1 MNLKDFGGRL
11 VYMVSLLGLGLLR
24 ISPRF
29 MVTAYAHIGAFF
41 LSRGRKFFRISDAN
55 LWVVFPDWDAA
66 RRKKVIRKSALN
78 FILCLLEYIWASCS
92 RKRLERSYLIDEE
105 ETAKILARVAAK
117 ERTIY
122 VNPHM
127 ASWEG
132 ASATVA
138 RFHRDG
144 AGIAVIVKAVKNPY
158 MDKLFNN
165 LVRGRV
171 EGVHVI
177 YSVGALRGTIKAFN
191 AGSCLGILIDQNTK
205 VREGGEFMDFF
216 GLPAPSSLA
225 PAVLAKYCLE
235 KKMPSNICYS
245 MAVREEDGKIHFHTI
260 PLSRPLEEYAS
271 NHEIIQEI
279 LDISTRE
286 IAKRPEQYLWGY
298 PRFRNIPRD
307 ASPELAAKFP
317 SYAKPAS
324 ESFYDAKVYHE
335 RHARKRAA
343 EKS

>member
-1 MNLKDFGGRL
+1 MNFKDLGGRL
-11 VYMVSLLGLGLLR
+11 VYAVSLVGLVMLR
-24 ISPRF
+24 MSPRF
-29 MVTAYAHIGAFF
+29 MVRVYSHIGCFF
-41 LSRGRKFFRISDAN
+41 LSRGRKFYGISDAN
-55 LWVVFPDWDAA
+55 LKIVFPEWDAA
-66 RRKKVIRKSALN
+66 RRKKVIRASAFN

-92 RKRLERSYLIDEE
+92 RKRLERCYLIDDREKAE
-105 ETAKILARVAAK
+105 LIARRDAGD
-117 ERTIY
+117 RTIY

-138 RFHRDG
+138 RFYRDTS
-144 AGIAVIVKAVKNPY
+144 GIAVIVKAVKDPH
-158 MDKLFNN
+158 MDKFFNK

-171 EGVHVI
+171 EGIKVI

-191 AGSCLGILIDQNTK
+191 SGCCLGILIDQNTK

-235 KKMPSNICYS
+235 KNMPSSIRYS
-245 MAVREEDGKIHFHTI
+245 MAVREEDGNIHFHTI
-260 PLSRPLEEYAS
+260 PLSRPLGEYAS

-286 IAKRPEQYLWGY
+286 IAKRPEQYLWAY

-317 SYAKPAS
+317 AYARPAS

-343 EKS
+343 EKK